1 MKMRFRAVFAV
12 GLAALTI
19 SGCTMAS
26 DNSAIDQEQIETST
40 ITVYSGRNEN
50 FISPFFDEFTA
61 QTGINI
67 EARYGDSA
75 ELAALLLEE
84 EKNSPADVFLSQ
96 DAGAIGAVAAQDL
109 FKTLD
114 SGDIS
119 VVSEQFRD
127 PNSKWVGITGRSR
140 IIAYNNKKYSESDLP
155 KTIDELLDPK
165 WSGKI
170 AIAPTNA
177 SFQSFITAVVQLRG
191 EEKTLE
197 WLKGLNANNPQMFEK
212 NSQMVEAIDQEVV
225 DLGLTNHYYVAE
237 VSQNLGRE
245 INVGISFFN
254 NQDAGNLLNVSALG
268 ILQTSKKQEQSLK
281 LVNYLLSKSTQEK
294 FVNETYEYSLLN
306 GVAAPTGLPL
316 LDQLGIPNVRLG
328 QLTDVAKTQEL
339 LITSGLL

>member
-19 SGCTMAS
+19 SGCSMAS

-84 EKNSPADVFLSQ
+84 GKNSPADVFLSQ

-281 LVNYLLSKSTQEK
+281 LVKYLLSKSTQEK

>member
-1 MKMRFRAVFAV
+1 MRFRSIFAA
-12 GLAALTI
+12 GLAVLTI
-19 SGCTMAS
+19 SSCTIAS
-26 DNSAIDQEQIETST
+26 DNSATDQDQTEIST
-40 ITVYSGRNEN
+40 LTVYSGRNEN

-61 QTGINI
+61 QTGIKV

-84 EKNSPADVFLSQ
+84 GKNSPADIFLSQ

-109 FKTLD
+109 FKSLD
-114 SGDIS
+114 SSVIS
-119 VVSEQFRD
+119 VVAEQFRD

-140 IIAYNNKKYSESDLP
+140 IIAYNNKKYSAADLP

-170 AIAPTNA
+170 AIAPTNS

-191 EEKTLE
+191 EEKALE
-197 WLKGLNANNPQMFEK
+197 WLKGLNANKPQKFEK
-212 NSQMVEAIDQEVV
+212 NAQMVEAIDQGVV

-237 VSQNLGRE
+237 VSKNLSRE

-268 ILQTSKKQEQSLK
+268 ILQTSEKQEASLK
-281 LVNYLLSKSTQEK
+281 LLSYLLSKPTQER
-294 FVNETYEYSLLN
+294 FVTKTFEYSLLD
-306 GVAAPTGLPL
+306 GVVAPIGLPL
-316 LDQLGIPNVRLG
+316 LDQLGIPKVRLG